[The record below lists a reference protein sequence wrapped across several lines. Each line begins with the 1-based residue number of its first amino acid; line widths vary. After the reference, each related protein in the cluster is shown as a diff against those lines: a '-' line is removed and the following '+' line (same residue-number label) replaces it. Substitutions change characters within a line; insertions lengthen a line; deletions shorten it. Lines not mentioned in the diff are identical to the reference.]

1 MPRSQPFFSQ
11 GVSELDSWPS
21 DHTIVF
27 YLCVADEVRPVATA
41 RNSGDV
47 PGLLRHLANVWEI
60 YGSLPVPGSLDDDVY
75 FADL

>member
-1 MPRSQPFFSQ
+1 
-11 GVSELDSWPS
+11 LDSWPS

-27 YLCVADEVRPVATA
+27 YLCVGDEVRPVATA
-41 RNSGDV
+41 RKAHDV

-60 YGSLPVPGSLDDDVY
+60 YGSLPAPGSPDDDVY